1 VHASCSRRSAAVR
14 DDRLPSQDVPSVSL
28 AALASHL
35 PATSSRGGVSSK
47 ARTSHTELDRA
58 ENHASLDRATNHA
71 SLDRANGATPP
82 LWSAATQGR
91 CRAQRGGGDVRTRK
105 ANFARSNHASLD
117 CANGATPPLWSAAT
131 QGRCRAQRGGGDVRT
146 RKANVTSS
154 EAEGTCEL
162 GRRASRD
169 RTTPILLARLTHHRN
184 AAPGT
189 SPRRRSRGGVVGVVW
204 SW

>member
-1 VHASCSRRSAAVR
+1 MHASCSRRSAAVR

-58 ENHASLDRATNHA
+58 ENHASLDR
-71 SLDRANGATPP
+71 
-82 LWSAATQGR
+82 
-91 CRAQRGGGDVRTRK
+91 
-105 ANFARSNHASLD
+105 
-117 CANGATPPLWSAAT
+117 ANGATPPLWSAAT

-189 SPRRRSRGGVVGVVW
+189 SPRRRSRGGASWKGRDAGRRVLVQFRLRRRPRTPAAPRASAARPAPPGTALARISPAKSWYPDW
-204 SW
+204 SS